1 MPIERHGTHPWMSD
15 IVVHAGT
22 VYLSGA
28 IARDGT
34 QGIEQQTR
42 CVLSQID
49 ERLERVGSSRACLLM
64 AQIWLCDPA
73 DFSAL
78 NRVWE
83 AWLGDA
89 PRPARA
95 TVQAGLMLPGL
106 RIEIAVVAVQN
117 YLAESHHLQDA
128 LTID

>member
-28 IARDGT
+28 VARDAG
-34 QGIEQQTR
+34 QGIEQQTL

-49 ERLERVGSSRACLLM
+49 ERLERVGSSRASLLM
-64 AQIWLCDPA
+64 AQIWLCDPG
-73 DFSAL
+73 DFFAM

-106 RIEIAVVAVQN
+106 RVEIAIVAAQN
-117 YLAESHHLQDA
+117 YLPESHHLQDA
-128 LTID
+128 SAAD